1 MTNLL
6 HKQEGLLCEI
16 QEALVFVADLRIK
29 THQIQ
34 DLVRDRSIM
43 MNLLQVAKINLT
55 LFHKNIRANALED
68 QNQHLILTKNSCK
81 DPARIWISIKVGQ
94 ALPKTAILSFLQNP
108 LFHRDFE
115 LQSIIL
121 KCGSPLLT

>member
-16 QEALVFVADLRIK
+16 QEALVFIADLGIK

-34 DLVRDRSIM
+34 DLVRDRSVVT
-43 MNLLQVAKINLT
+43 NLFQVAKINLT

-81 DPARIWISIKVGQ
+81 DPTRIWISIKVGQ
-94 ALPKTAILSFLQNP
+94 AFPNAVLSFQIQNRRIS
-108 LFHRDFE
+108 LGFSFA
-115 LQSIIL
+115 IIL